1 MKILAVRL
9 GSMGDVIHTLPAVAL
24 LKRGFPR
31 AEVTW
36 AIESRWAPLLDE
48 NPFVDCVLP
57 LPISKWR
64 KSPFGRETRSE
75 FWRARRQLRDGHFDL
90 AVDFQGLIKSAV
102 ITFFSRADRVLG
114 FDRRELRE
122 PLASTF
128 YSNRVYTG
136 AAHVV
141 EKCLR
146 LASAA
151 GAQISDARDAAPIF
165 SLPQGARELLLPPGD
180 FVLTSPAAGWISKQW
195 PAEHY
200 VALGERIWRECRM
213 PLVVDCAPG
222 EIEIARSIV
231 DRAQPGSCVLHSSP
245 LAGLIAATRRARA
258 VIGVDSGPLHLA
270 AALRKP
276 GVALFGPTDPARN
289 GPFGGS
295 LKVLRQPTA
304 RTSYKRDNQ
313 IHPAMTSI
321 HPEEVWQALRPM
333 LSADRAPVAR

>member
-36 AIESRWAPLLDE
+36 AVESRWAPLLDE

-57 LPISKWR
+57 LPIAKWR
-64 KSPFGRETRSE
+64 KNPLGRETRTE
-75 FWRARRQLRDGHFDL
+75 FSMARRQLRGAHFDL
-90 AVDFQGLIKSAV
+90 AVDFQGLLKSAAV
-102 ITFFSRADRVLG
+102 TFFSRADRVLG

-122 PLASTF
+122 PLAATF
-128 YSNRVYTG
+128 YSNRVFTG
-136 AAHVV
+136 APHVV
-141 EKCLR
+141 ERCLR

-151 GAQISDARDAAPIF
+151 GAHIADARDAAPVF
-165 SLPQGARELLLPPGD
+165 SLPQGVPEPPLPPGE
-180 FVLTSPAAGWISKQW
+180 FVLTSPVAGWTSKQW

-200 VALGERIWRECRM
+200 VALAGRIWRECQM
-213 PLVVDCAPG
+213 PLVVDCAPA
-222 EIEIARSIV
+222 EVEVARLIV
-231 DRAQPGSCVLHSSP
+231 GRAQPGSCVLHPSS

-295 LKVLRQPTA
+295 LRVLRLPHAQ
-304 RTSYKRDNQ
+304 TSYKREDQ
-313 IHPAMTSI
+313 IHPAMASL
-321 HPEEVWQALRPM
+321 HPDEVWQALRPL
-333 LSADRAPVAR
+333 LSADRTPVPM

>member
-24 LKRGFPR
+24 LKHGFPR

-36 AIESRWAPLLDE
+36 AIESRWAPLLE
-48 NPFVDCVLP
+48 GNPCVDCVLP
-57 LPISKWR
+57 LSISKWR
-64 KSPFGRETRSE
+64 KNLLGGETRSE
-75 FWRARRQLRDGHFDL
+75 FRRARRQLREARFDL

-102 ITFFSRADRVLG
+102 VTFFSRADRVLG

-122 PLASTF
+122 PLAATF

-136 AAHVV
+136 AGHVV

-151 GAQISDARDAAPIF
+151 GAHMADARDAAPVF
-165 SLPQGARELLLPPGD
+165 SLPQGTPEPLLPVGD
-180 FVLTSPAAGWISKQW
+180 FVLTSPAAGWMSKQW

-200 VALGERIWRECRM
+200 VALAERIWRESQM

-222 EIEIARSIV
+222 EMEAARSIV
-231 DRAQPGSCVLHSSP
+231 NRAQPGSCLLHPSS

-295 LKVLRQPTA
+295 LKVLRRPDA
-304 RTSYKRDNQ
+304 LTSYKRDAQ
-313 IHPAMTSI
+313 IHPAMKSI
-321 HPEEVWQALRPM
+321 QPEEVWQVLRPM
-333 LSADRAPVAR
+333 LLDTRAPVSR

>member
-36 AIESRWAPLLDE
+36 AIESRWAPLLE
-48 NPFVDCVLP
+48 GNPFVDCVLP
-57 LPISKWR
+57 LPISQWR
-64 KSPFGRETRSE
+64 KNLFSRETISE
-75 FWRARRQLRDGHFDL
+75 FLEARRHLRKAHFDL

-102 ITFFSRADRVLG
+102 VTFFSRADRVFG

-128 YSNRVYTG
+128 YSNRVYAGT
-136 AAHVV
+136 AHVV

-151 GAQISDARDAAPIF
+151 GAQVSDAKDATPIF
-165 SLPQGARELLLPPGD
+165 SLPQGMPDRPLPTGD
-180 FVLTSPAAGWISKQW
+180 FVLASPAAGWKSKQW

-200 VALGERIWRECRM
+200 VALGERLWRECGM

-222 EIEIARSIV
+222 ETEAARWIV
-231 DRAQPGSCVLHSSP
+231 DRAQPGSCVLHPSS

-258 VIGVDSGPLHLA
+258 VVGVDSGPLHLA
-270 AALRKP
+270 AALR
-276 GVALFGPTDPARN
+276 
-289 GPFGGS
+289 
-295 LKVLRQPTA
+295 
-304 RTSYKRDNQ
+304 
-313 IHPAMTSI
+313 
-321 HPEEVWQALRPM
+321 
-333 LSADRAPVAR
+333 

>member
-24 LKRGFPR
+24 LKHGFPR
-31 AEVTW
+31 ADVTW
-36 AIESRWAPLLDE
+36 AIESHWAPLLDG
-48 NPFVDCVLP
+48 NPSVDCVLP
-57 LPISKWR
+57 LPISRWR
-64 KSPFGRETRSE
+64 KNLLGRETRSE
-75 FWRARRQLRDGHFDL
+75 FRRVRRQLREAHFDL

-102 ITFFSRADRVLG
+102 VTFFSRADRVLG

-122 PLASTF
+122 PLAATF

-136 AAHVV
+136 AGHVV

-151 GAQISDARDAAPIF
+151 GAQMADARDAAPIF
-165 SLPQGARELLLPPGD
+165 FLPQGTPEPLLPPGD
-180 FVLTSPAAGWISKQW
+180 FVLTSPSAGWISKQW

-200 VALGERIWRECRM
+200 VALGERIWRECQI

-222 EIEIARSIV
+222 DLETARSIV
-231 DRAQPGSCVLHSSP
+231 GRAQPGSCVLHPSS

-295 LKVLRQPTA
+295 LKVLRQPHA
-304 RTSYKRDNQ
+304 RTTYKRDDQ
-313 IHPAMTSI
+313 IDPAMTSI

-333 LSADRAPVAR
+333 LLAARAPVSG